1 MEYSNLITSSQTND
15 SSDKEDRGRPERWN
29 LVVICLDTF
38 RFDLLNHQAPWS
50 VELPHLDQL
59 RRESM
64 QFTHA
69 FGEGEPTI
77 PARRAYFTG
86 ERSFPWRYRFDTKGM
101 WPTGR
106 GWHKIP
112 PEQPTLAEILL
123 RQGYQTGL
131 ISDNYHLFKPTGNFT
146 RGFLQYEFLR
156 GYESDNYRGGTITLA
171 ELARYVRKPDPLEHA
186 SLLQYLLNVRGRRQE
201 EDWLTAQTFTRA
213 AAWLRD
219 HQETEPFF
227 LWIDSFGPHE
237 PWDPP
242 RNYLGP
248 YISDPTF
255 TGIEFIYPIG
265 LTAKD
270 LSEPE
275 QKRVRELYLAY
286 LTFVDHWVGYFLDV
300 LTETGLDQ
308 RTIVM
313 VVNDHGTELMDHG
326 QFSKSASRLYTH
338 NTQLFW
344 LIRHPHRQSGE
355 CSVLVQNHDLF
366 PTALALLGVSH
377 DPVAGSNAWQWV
389 ENPDAPQREH
399 VITGW
404 GSYATVRNRNWNYF
418 VNFEEASAKE
428 LLFDLS
434 TDPREEKNVAQK
446 YPQQRQDLRQL
457 LEKFLGQSLPAR
469 LNDEV
474 IAGEAP
480 IRIYLGST
488 IDQAKRDAGFV

>member
-1 MEYSNLITSSQTND
+1 VKQH
-15 SSDKEDRGRPERWN
+15 RWN

-50 VELPHLDQL
+50 VELPHLDRL
-59 RRESM
+59 RQESV
-64 QFTHA
+64 QFTQA

-77 PARRAYFTG
+77 PTRRAYFTG

-112 PEQPTLAEILL
+112 PEQPTMAEVLL

-156 GYESDNYRGGTITLA
+156 GYESDNYRGGAIAAA
-171 ELARYVRKPDPLEHA
+171 ELAPYVRNPDPVEHA
-186 SLLQYLLNVRGRRQE
+186 SLVQYLLNVRGRKRE
-201 EDWLTAQTFTRA
+201 EDWHTAQTFTRA
-213 AAWLRD
+213 ASWLRD
-219 HQETEPFF
+219 HQQSGTEPFF
-227 LWIDSFGPHE
+227 LWVDSFGPHE

-242 RNYLGP
+242 RTYLKP
-248 YISDPTF
+248 YLSNPQF
-255 TGIEFIYPIG
+255 NGIEFIYPVG

-270 LSEPE
+270 LDEAE
-275 QKRVRELYLAY
+275 QQRVRELYLAY
-286 LTFVDHWVGYFLDV
+286 LTFVDHWVGYFLGV
-300 LTETGLDQ
+300 LAETGLDR

-326 QFSKSASRLYTH
+326 QFSKSGSHLYAH

-344 LIRHPHRQSGE
+344 LIRHPEQQRGE
-355 CSVLVQNHDLF
+355 CSALVQNHDLF
-366 PTALALLGVSH
+366 PTALALLHVPHS
-377 DPVAGSNAWQWV
+377 PVAGTNAWQWV
-389 ENPDAPQREH
+389 EQRDVPQREY

-404 GSYATVRNRNWNYF
+404 GSYASIRDGRWNYF
-418 VNFEEASAKE
+418 ANFEESDAKE
-428 LLFDLS
+428 ALFDLQA
-434 TDPREEKNVAQK
+434 DPGEHVNVAQK
-446 YPQQRQDLRQL
+446 YPSERQYRRQL
-457 LEKFLGQSLPAR
+457 LEEFLEQPLPAR
-469 LNDEV
+469 LHDQV
-474 IAGEAP
+474 VAGEAP
-480 IRIYLGST
+480 IRVYLGST